1 MRDLRTFE
9 TFYWVAKLGG
19 FRAAAAK
26 LNTTQPAVSA
36 RIAQL
41 EQELGVELFDAN
53 RRRASL
59 TARGEILLGHTQR
72 LLLVRDDMLAAVAEP
87 TAFRGKFT
95 IGTSETLVRT
105 WLSHLIEDISA
116 HYPNLT
122 IDIAVDNTPE
132 LRQCILAQS
141 IDMALL
147 TGPLM
152 NDQVHSER
160 LCAYP
165 FRFVVAR
172 DFPVSASGENRGLQV
187 DGAGLLS
194 ADDLFAHYPIITW
207 PAYTS
212 ASTHVLKCIRD
223 TLGLA
228 DVRLWG
234 VSSVQTI
241 IDMVHAG
248 RGIGA
253 LSSVLV
259 QPGITSGALRVLD
272 TSVVLPDLDFYAV
285 YLQGAANGALKRSIC
300 RLAQDAAAQYAL

>member
-19 FRAAAAK
+19 FRAAATK

-41 EQELGVELFDAN
+41 EQELGIELFDAN

-59 TARGEILLGHTQR
+59 TARGEALLEHTQR
-72 LLLVRDDMLAAVAEP
+72 LLQVRDDMLAAVAEP
-87 TAFRGKFT
+87 TAFRGKLT

-105 WLSHLIEDISA
+105 WLSNLIETISTQ
-116 HYPNLT
+116 YPNLT

-132 LRQCILAQS
+132 LRQRILAQDLDIAFMTDS
-141 IDMALL
+141 M
-147 TGPLM
+147 PHEQVR
-152 NDQVHSER
+152 NDK
-160 LCAYP
+160 LCSYP
-165 FRFVVAR
+165 FRFVVAA
-172 DFPVSASGENRGLQV
+172 DFPEEALENSQPDSASACCAA
-187 DGAGLLS
+187 DG
-194 ADDLFAHYPIITW
+194 LFARYPIITW
-207 PAYTS
+207 PAYTT
-212 ASTHVLKCIRD
+212 ASTHVMDRIRAA
-223 TLGLA
+223 LGLS

-259 QPGITSGALRVLD
+259 RPALSSGALRVLD
-272 TSVVLPDLDFYAV
+272 TSVALSDLEFYAV
-285 YLQGAANGALKRSIC
+285 HLKNSANSALKQAIC
-300 RLAQDAAAQYAL
+300 RLAQDAAASYMP